1 MWIYVGG
8 KTADRFSALRD
19 FWTELLITI
28 AMAVAARAPLSGK
41 LPTHPE
47 IRDSEAA
54 SPN

>member
-1 MWIYVGG
+1 MWVYVGG
-8 KTADRFSALRD
+8 KTADGFCALRE
-19 FWTELLITI
+19 FWTELLIT
-28 AMAVAARAPLSGK
+28 ATMAVAARAPLSGK